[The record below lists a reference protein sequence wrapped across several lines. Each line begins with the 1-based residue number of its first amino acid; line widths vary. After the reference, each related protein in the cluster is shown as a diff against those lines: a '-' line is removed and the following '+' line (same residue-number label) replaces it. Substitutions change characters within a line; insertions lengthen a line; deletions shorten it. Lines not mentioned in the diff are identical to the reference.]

1 MFKGV
6 PGEAKLYANYG
17 VGGTMTGR
25 EKRDLMGYIKTDKR
39 KFLKTM
45 QLRFPKF
52 FTKSGRK
59 KYYLSGTI
67 NAQATEFIRLEDV
80 FPASVLFCEEGLA
93 GTLFA
98 DANAESVNNFL
109 QSIAMWK
116 LEAGYKEFS
125 SFNVVTLLSEMKHLL
140 EIE

>member
-45 QLRFPKF
+45 
-52 FTKSGRK
+52 
-59 KYYLSGTI
+59 
-67 NAQATEFIRLEDV
+67 
-80 FPASVLFCEEGLA
+80 
-93 GTLFA
+93 
-98 DANAESVNNFL
+98 
-109 QSIAMWK
+109 
-116 LEAGYKEFS
+116 
-125 SFNVVTLLSEMKHLL
+125 
-140 EIE
+140 